1 MSIGI
6 LVDVLYNVVMPET
19 EIKKIKRT
27 PQKKIDDIAKKKEL
41 FKQYYRQLPIVK
53 LCAGKIGV
61 TRETVYRWMEEDITF
76 MTQLEELKYEFAME
90 NLPQVKNREWVLER
104 ILREHFTP
112 RTEITGANGK
122 DLMPTPIMGG
132 KSKNVSGNN
141 NIPEDSKPQE
151 EN

>member
-1 MSIGI
+1 M
-6 LVDVLYNVVMPET
+6 DET
-19 EIKKIKRT
+19 KPKKKT

-41 FKQYYRQLPIVK
+41 FKQYYRQLPIIK

-61 TRETVYRWMEEDITF
+61 VRETVHRWIDEDVTF
-76 MTQLEELKYEFAME
+76 ATQLEELKYEFAME
-90 NLPQVKNREWVLER
+90 NLAQVKNRDWVLER
-104 ILREHFTP
+104 ILRDHFTP

-132 KSKNVSGNN
+132 KSKDVPRDN
-141 NIPEDSKPQE
+141 NISEDSKPQE

>member
-1 MSIGI
+1 MTDNE
-6 LVDVLYNVVMPET
+6 V
-19 EIKKIKRT
+19 KKVKKT
-27 PQKKIDDIAKKKEL
+27 PQKKIDDIAKKKEE
-41 FKQYYRQLPIVK
+41 FKIYYRQLPIMK
-53 LCAGKIGV
+53 LAGGKIGIHY
-61 TRETVYRWMEEDITF
+61 TTVYRWVEEDSIF
-76 MTQLEELKYEFAME
+76 AMQLEKIKYEFAME

-122 DLMPTPIMGG
+122 DLLPTPIMGG

-141 NIPEDSKPQE
+141 NISEDSPAPE

>member
-6 LVDVLYNVVMPET
+6 LVDILYNVVMEET
-19 EIKKIKRT
+19 KPKKKT
-27 PQKKIDDIAKKKEL
+27 PQKKIDEIAKKKEL
-41 FKQYYRQLPIVK
+41 FKQYYRQLPIIK

-61 TRETVYRWMEEDITF
+61 SRDTIYVWIENDSTF
-76 MTQLEELKYEFAME
+76 STQLEELKYEFAME

-112 RTEITGANGK
+112 RTEITGKDGK

-141 NIPEDSKPQE
+141 NISEDSKPQQE
-151 EN
+151 D

>member
-6 LVDVLYNVVMPET
+6 LVEVLYNRNMEET
-19 EIKKIKRT
+19 KPKKKT

-41 FKQYYRQLPIVK
+41 FKQYYRQLPIIK

-61 TRETVYRWMEEDITF
+61 HKTTVYNWLEEDTTF
-76 MTQLEELKYEFAME
+76 ATQLEELKYEFAME

-112 RTEITGANGK
+112 RTEITGKDGK
-122 DLMPTPIMGG
+122 DLLPTPIMGG

-141 NIPEDSKPQE
+141 NISENSEPNQED
-151 EN
+151 

>member
-6 LVDVLYNVVMPET
+6 FSCIIYEMEGQR
-19 EIKKIKRT
+19 KKKT
-27 PQKKIDDIAKKKEL
+27 PQKKIDEIARKKQE
-41 FKQYYRQLPIVK
+41 FKKYYRQLPIIK

-61 TRETVYRWMEEDITF
+61 HRDTVYKWLDSDSAF
-76 MTQLEELKYEFAME
+76 YTQLEELKYEFAME

-112 RTEITGANGK
+112 RTEITGKDGK
-122 DLMPTPIMGG
+122 DLPSPITIID
-132 KSKNVSGNN
+132 NVSGNN
-141 NIPEDSKPQE
+141 SVKKIEEPTE

>member
-6 LVDVLYNVVMPET
+6 LVDVLYNRNMDQTKP
-19 EIKKIKRT
+19 KKKT
-27 PQKKIDDIAKKKEL
+27 PQKKIDDIAKKKQE
-41 FKQYYRQLPIVK
+41 FMQYYRQLPIMK
-53 LCAGKIGV
+53 LAGGKIGV
-61 TRETVYRWMEEDITF
+61 HYTTVYRWVEEDPIF
-76 MTQLEELKYEFAME
+76 AMQLEQLKYEFAME

-132 KSKNVSGNN
+132 KSKDVSGNN

>member
-1 MSIGI
+1 ME
-6 LVDVLYNVVMPET
+6 ET
-19 EIKKIKRT
+19 KPKKKT
-27 PQKKIDDIAKKKEL
+27 PQKKIDEIAKKKEL
-41 FKQYYRQLPIVK
+41 FKQYYRQLPIIK

-61 TRETVYRWMEEDITF
+61 SRDTIYVWIENDSTF
-76 MTQLEELKYEFAME
+76 STQLEELKYEFAME

-112 RTEITGANGK
+112 RTEITGKDGK

-141 NIPEDSKPQE
+141 NISEDSKPQQE
-151 EN
+151 D